1 MICLNAKTCGI
12 VIFVFLSLIN
22 HSYAQEF
29 KSSTTAYSSQNYV
42 LEFIER
48 SIVIKPTTI
57 VITSKGKEK
66 TDIQTLTINN
76 REDKPFGN
84 FGICTWYYCTTKN
97 LPGSEKV
104 VIVPK
109 TKPIEQINIFEPI
122 LNGASSKNIKILV
135 ESSSQ

>member
-1 MICLNAKTCGI
+1 MIIKALLFTCLLFNVNSFFG
-12 VIFVFLSLIN
+12 
-22 HSYAQEF
+22 QEF

-76 REDKPFGN
+76 REDKPFAN
-84 FGICTWYYCTTKN
+84 FGICIWYYCTTKN
-97 LPGSEKV
+97 LSGSEKV